1 MVLEHPSITYSKCVA
16 TSKSIGWAG
25 MTHNTIHIPL
35 TLGPGYAKTGYIWGG
50 VSYSVPFQWLKKA
63 TVMVFKH
70 SFETYTKYVAT
81 PGNNGWAHLTLNN
94 MHLPP
99 DYVP

>member
-1 MVLEHPSITYSKCVA
+1 
-16 TSKSIGWAG
+16 
-25 MTHNTIHIPL
+25 MTLNTIHIPL
-35 TLGPGYAKTGYIWGG
+35 TLGPGYAKTCYIWGG
-50 VSYSVPFQWLKKA
+50 LSHLVPFQWLKA
-63 TVMVFKH
+63 IVMVFKH
-70 SFETYTKYVAT
+70 SFETYTKYVST